1 MTEKRIRVRLDA
13 GNTKSDIKGINS
25 EMTGLGRTADGVQ
38 KGFTS
43 LKGVFIAVSA
53 ALATGKI
60 AQYSD
65 SWTKLNNQIKQ
76 TTDTVVNALAVQE
89 AIVNIAKDSRV
100 ELEGVATA
108 YQRISN
114 SVAEYGFSAEDA
126 LNVVEGLTKAFK
138 ANGTTTQEVSSVLVQ
153 LGQGLGAGALQGE
166 ELRAVLEASL
176 PVSRA
181 IAKEFGVTTGEL
193 KKLGAEGQLTTE
205 RVFKALQNSL
215 PEFESAFSKASVT
228 IAEGIQVGEN
238 SITRLIGEINTAT
251 GAGETLAN
259 GLVDLSKSIDFLSDA
274 VASGAAGKIAEVFQS
289 QLSLIGDD
297 VGKTSAYIAQVWND
311 LGGEIVSDTVS
322 STLDISDAFL
332 NIIPNVRTLVQTI
345 TVEIANAADKLGV
358 YAEAVAATLNPFDD
372 VSVDK
377 ARGVFGRQIAELDKV
392 RESALQSIFDQR
404 QAEKT
409 AQAERISEAEALLA
423 KYKEQREARALT
435 LSEIPAGAGGTVGVN
450 SAGKSGEKDD
460 PAGVATKNIDFSGSI
475 DAENALLQQSLDGR
489 LAAYAKYYED
499 ANNLKLSDEERAL
512 ADQALRQELAIQAEN
527 DAFAAELE
535 RIANRNATIQDNKSI
550 SDAEKLEVDKAL
562 LTQKEILEKEH
573 ENKLTRIKSDG
584 ANQRLQLQ
592 QAAFNAEVDS
602 ITGFASSSLSLLSS
616 FGKQSFKTQKIF
628 AIADSV
634 VNIAGG
640 VAKALNNPY
649 PANLG
654 FAAQVA
660 AQGAGLLATI
670 KSSEPSSSASSVS
683 VPRAS
688 AVSTPSSIS
697 STIAPTAPTQSAQ
710 RVFNIELPDSGF
722 VAVDTVS
729 DILKSL
735 AENNEDMQI
744 AISKGQKQAARV
756 GAI

>member
-13 GNTKSDIKGINS
+13 GNTKSDIKGING

-100 ELEGVATA
+100 ELEGVAEA

-114 SVAEYGFSAEDA
+114 SVSEYGFSAEDT

-138 ANGTTTQEVSSVLVQ
+138 ANGTTAQEVSSVLVQ
-153 LGQGLGAGALQGE
+153 LGQGLGSGALQGE
-166 ELRAVLEASL
+166 ELKAILEASL

-358 YAEAVAATLNPFDD
+358 YAEAVTATLNPFDD

-435 LSEIPAGAGGTVGVN
+435 LSEIPAGAGG
-450 SAGKSGEKDD
+450 SAPKSGGGSEQTEQFKNTEKLK
-460 PAGVATKNIDFSGSI
+460 TQF
-475 DAENALLQQSLDGR
+475 LQ
-489 LAAYAKYYED
+489 
-499 ANNLKLSDEERAL
+499 
-512 ADQALRQELAIQAEN
+512 QELALRNQLKADNVAIEDEEFALEVQKIAQNYAIRGQAILEN
-527 DAFAAELE
+527 EKLNFDQKRELLAELSE
-535 RIANRNATIQDNKSI
+535 Q
-550 SDAEKLEVDKAL
+550 EAL
-562 LTQKEILEKEH
+562 
-573 ENKLTRIKSDG
+573 DY
-584 ANQRLQLQ
+584 QLQ
-592 QAAFNAEVDS
+592 QDRLTSINDSGIQSRLQAEEAYNQTVNSLRSSALSNAVGLLSALTNESKAAAIAGIAIQTATALQANTAS
-602 ITGFASSSLSLLSS
+602 TAAAATLAFASQLIPGDPTSI
-616 FGKQSFKTQKIF
+616 GRAT
-628 AIADSV
+628 AA
-634 VNIAGG
+634 AGYANGLGAANAALIIGSGIVKG
-640 VAKALNNPY
+640 VGAL
-649 PANLG
+649 G
-654 FAAQVA
+654 
-660 AQGAGLLATI
+660 
-670 KSSEPSSSASSVS
+670 SSSSGGSSGS
-683 VPRAS
+683 GFS
-688 AVSTPSSIS
+688 QSSSTS
-697 STIAPTAPTQSAQ
+697 STIAPTAPTQSTQ

>member
-100 ELEGVATA
+100 ELEGVAEA

-114 SVAEYGFSAEDA
+114 SVSEYGFSAEDT

-138 ANGTTTQEVSSVLVQ
+138 ANGTTAQEVSSVLVQ
-153 LGQGLGAGALQGE
+153 LGQGLGSGALQGE
-166 ELRAVLEASL
+166 ELKAILEASL

-409 AQAERISEAEALLA
+409 AQAERISEADALLA

-435 LSEIPAGAGGTVGVN
+435 LSEIPAGVGGSTSNSGGGVTQAEQFKN
-450 SAGKSGEKDD
+450 TEKLK
-460 PAGVATKNIDFSGSI
+460 TQF
-475 DAENALLQQSLDGR
+475 LQ
-489 LAAYAKYYED
+489 
-499 ANNLKLSDEERAL
+499 
-512 ADQALRQELAIQAEN
+512 QELALRNQLKADNVAIEDEEFALEVQKIAQNYAIRGQAILEN
-527 DAFAAELE
+527 EKLNFDQKRELLAELSE
-535 RIANRNATIQDNKSI
+535 QEAI
-550 SDAEKLEVDKAL
+550 EY
-562 LTQKEILEKEH
+562 
-573 ENKLTRIKSDG
+573 
-584 ANQRLQLQ
+584 QLQ
-592 QAAFNAEVDS
+592 QDRLTAINDSGIQSRLQAEEAYNQTVNSLRSSALSNAVGLLSALTNESKAAAIAGIAIQTATALQANTAS
-602 ITGFASSSLSLLSS
+602 TAAAATLAFASQLIPGDPTSI
-616 FGKQSFKTQKIF
+616 GRAT
-628 AIADSV
+628 AA
-634 VNIAGG
+634 AGYANGLGAANAALIIGSGIVKG
-640 VAKALNNPY
+640 VGAL
-649 PANLG
+649 G
-654 FAAQVA
+654 
-660 AQGAGLLATI
+660 
-670 KSSEPSSSASSVS
+670 SSSSGGSSNS
-683 VPRAS
+683 GFS
-688 AVSTPSSIS
+688 QSSSTS
-697 STIAPTAPTQSAQ
+697 STIAPTAPTQSTQ

>member
-13 GNTKSDIKGINS
+13 GNTKSDIKGING

-100 ELEGVATA
+100 ELEGVAEA

-114 SVAEYGFSAEDA
+114 SVSEYGFSAEDT

-138 ANGTTTQEVSSVLVQ
+138 ANGTTAQEVSSVLVQ
-153 LGQGLGAGALQGE
+153 LGQGLGSGALQGE
-166 ELRAVLEASL
+166 ELKAILEASL

-259 GLVDLSKSIDFLSDA
+259 GLVDLSSSIDFLSDA

-409 AQAERISEAEALLA
+409 AQAERISEADALLA

-435 LSEIPAGAGGTVGVN
+435 LGEIPAGVGG
-450 SAGKSGEKDD
+450 SAPKSGGGSEQTEQFKNTEKLK
-460 PAGVATKNIDFSGSI
+460 TQF
-475 DAENALLQQSLDGR
+475 LQ
-489 LAAYAKYYED
+489 
-499 ANNLKLSDEERAL
+499 
-512 ADQALRQELAIQAEN
+512 QELALRNQLKADNVAIEDEEFALEVQKIAQNYALRGQAILEN
-527 DAFAAELE
+527 EKLNFDQRRELLAELSE
-535 RIANRNATIQDNKSI
+535 QEAI
-550 SDAEKLEVDKAL
+550 EY
-562 LTQKEILEKEH
+562 
-573 ENKLTRIKSDG
+573 
-584 ANQRLQLQ
+584 QLQ
-592 QAAFNAEVDS
+592 QDRLTAINDSGIQSRLQAEEAYNQTVNSLRSSALSNAVGLLSALTNESKAAAIAGIAIQTATALQANTAS
-602 ITGFASSSLSLLSS
+602 TAAAATLAFASQLIPGDPTSI
-616 FGKQSFKTQKIF
+616 GRAT
-628 AIADSV
+628 AA
-634 VNIAGG
+634 AGYANGLGAANAALIIGSGIVKG
-640 VAKALNNPY
+640 VGAL
-649 PANLG
+649 G
-654 FAAQVA
+654 
-660 AQGAGLLATI
+660 G
-670 KSSEPSSSASSVS
+670 SSSGGSS
-683 VPRAS
+683 
-688 AVSTPSSIS
+688 SSGFSQSSGTS
-697 STIAPTAPTQSAQ
+697 STIAPTAPTQSTQ
-710 RVFNIELPDSGF
+710 RVFNIDLPDSGF

>member
-13 GNTKSDIKGINS
+13 GNTKSDIKGING

-100 ELEGVATA
+100 ELEGVAEA

-114 SVAEYGFSAEDA
+114 SVSEYGFSAEDT

-138 ANGTTTQEVSSVLVQ
+138 ANGTTAQEVSSVLVQ
-153 LGQGLGAGALQGE
+153 LGQGLGSGALQGE
-166 ELRAVLEASL
+166 ELKAILEASL

-259 GLVDLSKSIDFLSDA
+259 GLVDLSSSIDFLSDA

-332 NIIPNVRTLVQTI
+332 NIIPNVRTLVQAI

-377 ARGVFGRQIAELDKV
+377 ARGVFGRQIKELDKV

-435 LSEIPAGAGGTVGVN
+435 LSEIPAGAGG
-450 SAGKSGEKDD
+450 SAPKIGGGSEQAEQFKNTEKLK
-460 PAGVATKNIDFSGSI
+460 TQF
-475 DAENALLQQSLDGR
+475 LQ
-489 LAAYAKYYED
+489 
-499 ANNLKLSDEERAL
+499 
-512 ADQALRQELAIQAEN
+512 QELALRNQLKADNVAIEDEEFALEVQKIAQNYAIRGQAILEN
-527 DAFAAELE
+527 EKLNFDQKRELLAELSE
-535 RIANRNATIQDNKSI
+535 Q
-550 SDAEKLEVDKAL
+550 EAL
-562 LTQKEILEKEH
+562 
-573 ENKLTRIKSDG
+573 DY
-584 ANQRLQLQ
+584 QLQ
-592 QAAFNAEVDS
+592 QDRLTAINDSGIQSRLQAEEAYNQTVNSLRSSALSNAVGLLSALTNESKAAAIAGIAIQTATALQANTAS
-602 ITGFASSSLSLLSS
+602 TAAAATLAFASQLIPGDPTSI
-616 FGKQSFKTQKIF
+616 GRAT
-628 AIADSV
+628 AA
-634 VNIAGG
+634 AGYANGLGAANAALIIGSGIVKG
-640 VAKALNNPY
+640 VGD
-649 PANLG
+649 LG
-654 FAAQVA
+654 
-660 AQGAGLLATI
+660 G
-670 KSSEPSSSASSVS
+670 SSSSSG
-683 VPRAS
+683 
-688 AVSTPSSIS
+688 SSSSGFSQSSGAS
-697 STIAPTAPTQSAQ
+697 STIAPTAPTQSTQ

>member
-238 SITRLIGEINTAT
+238 SVTRLIGEINTAT

-435 LSEIPAGAGGTVGVN
+435 LSEIPAGAGG
-450 SAGKSGEKDD
+450 SAPKSGGGSEQTEQFKNTEKLK
-460 PAGVATKNIDFSGSI
+460 TQF
-475 DAENALLQQSLDGR
+475 LQ
-489 LAAYAKYYED
+489 
-499 ANNLKLSDEERAL
+499 
-512 ADQALRQELAIQAEN
+512 QELALRNQLKADNVAIEDEEFALEVQKIAQNYAIRGQAILEN
-527 DAFAAELE
+527 EKLNFDQKRELLAELSE
-535 RIANRNATIQDNKSI
+535 QEAI
-550 SDAEKLEVDKAL
+550 EY
-562 LTQKEILEKEH
+562 
-573 ENKLTRIKSDG
+573 
-584 ANQRLQLQ
+584 QLQ
-592 QAAFNAEVDS
+592 QDRLTAINDSGIQSRLQAEEAYNQTVNSLRSSALSNAVGLLSALTNESKAAAIAGIAIQTATALQANTAS
-602 ITGFASSSLSLLSS
+602 TAAAATLAFASQLIPGDPTSI
-616 FGKQSFKTQKIF
+616 GRAT
-628 AIADSV
+628 AA
-634 VNIAGG
+634 AGYANGLGAANAALIIGSGIVKG
-640 VAKALNNPY
+640 VGAL
-649 PANLG
+649 G
-654 FAAQVA
+654 
-660 AQGAGLLATI
+660 G
-670 KSSEPSSSASSVS
+670 PSSSGSSS
-683 VPRAS
+683 S
-688 AVSTPSSIS
+688 GFSQSSSTS
-697 STIAPTAPTQSAQ
+697 STIAPTAPTTPTQ